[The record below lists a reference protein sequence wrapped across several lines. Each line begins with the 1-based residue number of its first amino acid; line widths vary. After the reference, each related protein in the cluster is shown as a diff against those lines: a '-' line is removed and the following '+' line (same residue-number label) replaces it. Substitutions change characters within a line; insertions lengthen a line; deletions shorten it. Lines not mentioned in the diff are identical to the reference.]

1 MSAET
6 EFRAALLAHAPLM
19 ALLAGNAARIAQNAI
34 GDGILEPYVV
44 YASVRLP
51 DFHLD
56 NSVGATNVQFTV
68 QCWGATA
75 LAAAAVAEEVQA
87 ALLEAGVVCTSRATT
102 FEQDLGLDGEELVF
116 DWWE

>member
-6 EFRAALLAHAPLM
+6 EFRAALVAHAPLL
-19 ALLAGNAARIAQNAI
+19 ALVPAARIAQNAAA
-34 GDGILEPYVV
+34 DGNADSTLV
-44 YASVRLP
+44 YGSTRIP

-68 QCWGATA
+68 QCWSTTAAGASA
-75 LAAAAVAEEVQA
+75 IADAAVA
-87 ALLEAGVVCTSRATT
+87 ALLAESVVCTSRATT
-102 FEQDLGLDGEELVF
+102 FDEELGLDGEELVF

>member
-6 EFRAALLAHAPLM
+6 EFRAALLAHAPLL
-19 ALLAGNAARIAQNAI
+19 ALVPAARIAQNAAA
-34 GDGILEPYVV
+34 DGNAASTLV
-44 YASVRLP
+44 YGSTRIP

-68 QCWGATA
+68 QCWAGT
-75 LAAAAVAEEVQA
+75 AAAGSAIADEAVA
-87 ALLEAGVVCTSRATT
+87 ALLAVAVVCTARSTT
-102 FEQDLGLDGEELVF
+102 FDEELGLDGEELIF

>member
-19 ALLAGNAARIAQNAI
+19 ALVVDAKRIAQNAAA
-34 GDGILEPYVV
+34 DGVGTPCIV
-44 YASVRLP
+44 YGSTRTP

-56 NSVGATNVQFTV
+56 NSAGATNVQFSV
-68 QCWGATA
+68 QCWDDTAAEASAIADAAVAA
-75 LAAAAVAEEVQA
+75 LAAVQ
-87 ALLEAGVVCTSRATT
+87 VVCTSRSTT
-102 FEQDLGLDGEELVF
+102 FDDQLGLDGEELVF

>member
-6 EFRAALLAHAPLM
+6 EFRAALVAHAPLL
-19 ALLAGNAARIAQNAI
+19 ALVPAARIAQNAAA
-34 GDGILEPYVV
+34 DGNADSTLV
-44 YASVRLP
+44 YGSTRIP

-68 QCWGATA
+68 QCWSTTAAGASA
-75 LAAAAVAEEVQA
+75 IADAAVA
-87 ALLEAGVVCTSRATT
+87 ALLAESVMCTSRSTT
-102 FEQDLGLDGEELVF
+102 FDEELGLDGEELVF

>member
-19 ALLAGNAARIAQNAI
+19 ALMVSEARIAQNAAK
-34 GDGILEPYVV
+34 DGIGPPCIV
-44 YASVRLP
+44 YGSTRIP

-56 NSVGATNVQFTV
+56 NSVGATNVQFSV
-68 QCWGATA
+68 QCWGDTAAVASAVADAATA
-75 LAAAAVAEEVQA
+75 ALLAAA
-87 ALLEAGVVCTSRATT
+87 VVCTSRSTT
-102 FEQDLGLDGEELVF
+102 FDEELGLDGEELVF